1 MTDEKFVFVSDVSE
15 KKRVARG
22 AFNKRTHAGKRGAV
36 KFPSDFLNKKELN
49 AMNGEVK
56 SYRLNDPMTYAEFKS
71 MPDDIKV
78 TYIKL
83 LRERYNVSDTM
94 ISEMFGCSQKT
105 VSNEFIRLGISRGK
119 GKGKTKC
126 DADGWS
132 AFLNGVFGTVTE
144 TNPIV
149 ESAVQECE
157 VVESAVQ
164 ECEVVDKS
172 VSRLDI
178 TSGQIAFVG
187 DVNSVFEV
195 VKQLVGESSV
205 RMTVT
210 WECL

>member
-22 AFNKRTHAGKRGAV
+22 AFNKRTHAGKGGAV
-36 KFPSDFLNKKELN
+36 KFPSDYLNKKELN

-56 SYRLNDPMTYAEFKS
+56 SYRLNDPMTYAEFKV

-78 TYIKL
+78 TYINL
-83 LRERYNVSDTM
+83 LRERYNVSDTK
-94 ISEMFGCSQKT
+94 ISEMFGCAQKT

-119 GKGKTKC
+119 GKGKTKY

-132 AFLNGVFGTVTE
+132 AFLNGVRNVETE
-144 TNPIV
+144 PKTIV
-149 ESAVQECE
+149 ASAGQER
-157 VVESAVQ
+157 
-164 ECEVVDKS
+164 EVVDKD
-172 VSRLDI
+172 VSRFDI
-178 TSGQIAFVG
+178 TSGQITFVG
-187 DVNSVFEV
+187 DVNDAFDV
-195 VKQLVGESSV
+195 VKQLVGGSCV